1 MINYYC
7 LIILDKKG
15 ETMKI
20 DKQAF
25 LEKSKQVNDTKKII
39 TQNVRS
45 QLIQMGYME
54 VVIGCKDEHEISSK
68 EVKLDFHGYDIAIG
82 ISCRPISY
90 ASGRQYRAL
99 AINFKK

>member
-1 MINYYC
+1 M
-7 LIILDKKG
+7 KG
-15 ETMKI
+15 EAMKI

-25 LEKSKQVNDTKKII
+25 LEKSIEIINTKKII
-39 TQNVRS
+39 TQDVKNR
-45 QLIQMGYME
+45 LIQMGYKE
-54 VVIGCKDEHEISSK
+54 VVIGCKNEHEISSK

-99 AINFKK
+99 AITFKKRKTKKIL